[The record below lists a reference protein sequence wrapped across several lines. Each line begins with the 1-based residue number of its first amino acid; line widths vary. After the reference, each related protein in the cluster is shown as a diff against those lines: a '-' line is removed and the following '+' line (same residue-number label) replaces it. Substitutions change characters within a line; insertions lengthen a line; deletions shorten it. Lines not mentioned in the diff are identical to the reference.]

1 MTMFVSHHVVLEDGA
16 N

>member
-1 MTMFVSHHVVLEDGA
+1 MPTFVSHHVVLEDGA